1 MNDVRYP
8 IGKFQKAE
16 QVTPELRAQCIQH
29 IAEAP
34 TKLKG
39 AISGLSEAQLDT
51 PYREGG
57 WTVRQVVHHLADS
70 HMNAYL
76 RFKHAL
82 TEDKPTIK
90 AYKENVWAEFIDSR
104 TAPVDASMQILV
116 GLHERWVMVLRG
128 MKAEEFLLPFIHP
141 ERGEMIL
148 DFLLQLYAW
157 HGQHHV
163 AHITGLRE
171 KMGWVE

>member
-1 MNDVRYP
+1 MTDVRYP

-16 QVTPELRAQCIQH
+16 QVTSELRTQCIQH
-29 IAEAP
+29 IADAP
-34 TKLKG
+34 AKLKA
-39 AISGLSEAQLDT
+39 AISGLTETQLDT
-51 PYREGG
+51 PYRDGG

-70 HMNAYL
+70 HMNAYI
-76 RFKHAL
+76 RFKLAM
-82 TEDKPTIK
+82 TEEKPTIK
-90 AYKENVWAEFIDSR
+90 TYKENVWAEALDAR
-104 TAPVDASMQILV
+104 TAPVEASMQLLN

-128 MKAEEFLLPFIHP
+128 MKDEEFSLPFMHP
-141 ERGEMIL
+141 ERGEMVL

-171 KMGWVE
+171 KMGW